1 MARLVSKRREEH
13 FCTHRE
19 VHKEQIMVQGTLTGR
34 KVAFLATD
42 GVQEQ
47 ELARPWEAVLEAGGT
62 AELVSI
68 KSGEIR
74 SVLEGKEGRSF
85 PVDKLV
91 TDVTYRDYD
100 GLVIPGGVKNPDTLR
115 MNEDAVEFV
124 RNFMEHDG
132 PVAAIC
138 HGPWLLVEADT
149 VRGRTLTSY
158 PSLKTD
164 IQNAGGIWVDR
175 QVEIDQ
181 RLVTSR
187 TPKDLN
193 AFCDALVT
201 ELAEAIAE
209 RSLDNMVEQSF
220 PASDPLPG
228 PTAIGGSS
236 LLQSQ

>member
-1 MARLVSKRREEH
+1 M
-13 FCTHRE
+13 TH
-19 VHKEQIMVQGTLTGR
+19 GPLTGK

-62 AELVSI
+62 PELVSI
-68 KSGEIR
+68 KNGEIK
-74 SVLEGKEGRSF
+74 SATEDNKGRTF

-91 TDVTYRDYD
+91 TDVSYRDYD
-100 GLVIPGGVKNPDTLR
+100 GLVIPGGLKNPDTLR

-124 RNFMEHDG
+124 RNFMEHDR

-164 IQNAGGIWVDR
+164 IRNAGGNWVDN
-175 QVEIDQ
+175 QVEVDQ

-187 TPKDLN
+187 HPKDLD
-193 AFCDALVT
+193 AFCRSLIS
-201 ELAEAIAE
+201 EMAEAIAE
-209 RSLDNMVEQSF
+209 RSLDHMVEQSF

-228 PTAIGGSS
+228 PTAI
-236 LLQSQ
+236 